1 MKSMTGYGNTSF
13 QSKGIQLEISV
24 RAVNGRFFD
33 CRIHTPKEYSFL
45 ENEIKKVV
53 QKHIDRGTVDVY
65 VSRIVSGL
73 STHKQIYIDLDLA
86 KKLQTAYGK
95 IGTQLKVDKKVIAE
109 QILKHPEVVQ
119 VKSQTE
125 VTKEETKDM
134 LKQLAKSC
142 QACNKEKQREGDS
155 LTKEFEKLLGDL
167 SAKVLLMQEFREQA
181 NSAFKQKFE
190 TRLKTKLDGVDM
202 DPNRLNQEI
211 IIYLDRSDIN
221 EEIQRLGEHVDNYK
235 KLIQL
240 DEPIGKKLDFY
251 TQELLREVN
260 TIGSKANL
268 TKLTEI
274 VVEAKTIIER
284 LREQVQNVE

>member
-13 QSKGIQLEISV
+13 QAKGIQLDISV

-53 QKHIDRGTVDVY
+53 QKHIDRGTVDIY

-73 STHKQIYIDLDLA
+73 STQKQIYIDLDLA

-95 IGTQLKVDKKVIAE
+95 IGSQLKVDKKVIAE

-119 VKSQTE
+119 VKNLTE
-125 VTKEETKDM
+125 VTKDESKDM

-142 QACNKEKQREGDS
+142 LACNKEKQREGAS

-167 SAKVLLMQEFREQA
+167 AAKVLLMQEFREQA

-190 TRLKTKLDGVDM
+190 ARLKTKLDGVEM
-202 DPNRLNQEI
+202 DPQRLNQEI
-211 IIYLDRSDIN
+211 IIFLDRSDIN

>member
-1 MKSMTGYGNTSF
+1 MTGYGNTSF